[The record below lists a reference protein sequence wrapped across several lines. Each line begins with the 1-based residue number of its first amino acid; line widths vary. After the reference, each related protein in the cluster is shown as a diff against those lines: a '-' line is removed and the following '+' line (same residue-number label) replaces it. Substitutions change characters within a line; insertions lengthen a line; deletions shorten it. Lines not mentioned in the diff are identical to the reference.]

1 MSDVWDSE
9 LRGPTATHVLVAL
22 ANEADDDGR
31 NCFPGLRRI
40 ARRARVSER
49 TVIRTIQ
56 DLEREGWL
64 KVIERRHGPRAYNM
78 YELNAER
85 LQEQAARTRSAER
98 ARKGDMVSYSRRP
111 NKAARKPGKD
121 DTVSHYSAPEKVT
134 SARRKGDIGDGK
146 GDIGD
151 RALYVLPVLPVKA
164 PTTPPAPP
172 LVAPTGKSSPL
183 GTPTAGGSAGSTETV
198 APKEN
203 AGDAGAVPETAEL
216 NAEQQAHVDRIRKL
230 RGDRD
235 AREYEAFYREE
246 NAKTA
251 RKQREREARAQA
263 LAAESIRMR
272 ELMPT
277 RETARAWVMQ
287 QCGFAASRRG
297 RGVAPA
303 VEAVLGLEHERGVEW
318 HVTAQKM
325 AAAWRDWVTSAPLLR
340 WTCGPPK
347 FFLDGMWRD
356 RVRWPWDDKKLEAAA
371 RAAVGE
377 RM

>member
-85 LQEQAARTRSAER
+85 LQEQAARTRSADR

-121 DTVSHYSAPEKVT
+121 DTVSHSPATKKVT

-172 LVAPTGKSSPL
+172 LP
-183 GTPTAGGSAGSTETV
+183 GGSAELTETV
-198 APKEN
+198 APKEK
-203 AGDAGAVPETAEL
+203 AGDAGAVPETVEL
-216 NAEQQAHVDRIRKL
+216 DAEQQAHVDGMRKAG
-230 RGDRD
+230 RERD
-235 AREYEAFYREE
+235 AREYEAWYREE

-251 RKQREREARAQA
+251 RQQREREARAQA

-272 ELMPT
+272 ALMPT
-277 RETARAWVMQ
+277 RETARTWVMQ

-303 VEAVLGLEHERGVEW
+303 IDAVLGLEHERGVEW
-318 HVTAQKM
+318 HLTAQKL

-356 RVRWPWDDKKLEAAA
+356 RVRWPWDGKKLEAAG